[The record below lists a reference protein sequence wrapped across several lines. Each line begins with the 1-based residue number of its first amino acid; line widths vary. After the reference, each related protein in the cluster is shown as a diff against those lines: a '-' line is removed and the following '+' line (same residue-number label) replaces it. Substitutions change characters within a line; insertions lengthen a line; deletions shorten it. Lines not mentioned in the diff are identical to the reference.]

1 MGSRMAEQ
9 TALITGASS
18 GIGRELATIFAQHGH
33 PVVLVARS
41 MNRLEELAQELH
53 ANFRVPAFAITADL
67 AQADAPGKLAEELR
81 RRDLSVDILVNNAGF
96 ALRGRFAQLDLQRQ
110 LNMIQVNVAAVT
122 HLTRIFLP
130 AMIQRNRGGVMNIA
144 STAAFQAGP
153 LMAIYYA
160 SKAFVL
166 SFTEALHEEVAG
178 TALRVTCLCPGPTET
193 GFAAVAGAENSNL
206 FKRGAGRPDLVA
218 KTGYEALQKNQ
229 VIAIPGLMNNM
240 MVLGG
245 KLGPRSMTRRI
256 AMTLNQ

>member
-1 MGSRMAEQ
+1 MQFGNARLCPRHFENHPAPFDPE
-9 TALITGASS
+9 AAAS
-18 GIGRELATIFAQHGH
+18 EVAATHI
-33 PVVLVARS
+33 RS
-41 MNRLEELAQELH
+41 
-53 ANFRVPAFAITADL
+53 
-67 AQADAPGKLAEELR
+67 
-81 RRDLSVDILVNNAGF
+81 
-96 ALRGRFAQLDLQRQ
+96 RFAQLDLQRQ

-130 AMIQRNRGGVMNIA
+130 AMIRRNRGGVMNIA
-144 STAAFQAGP
+144 STAACQAGP

-193 GFAAVAGAENSNL
+193 ALAALAGTQNSNL
-206 FKRGAGRPDLVA
+206 FKRGAGRPDWVA

-245 KLGPRSMTRRI
+245 KLGPRSMARRI